1 MPADKR
7 EIAEYL
13 KEVKVYIVKGR
24 YTIST
29 REKNRQL
36 ETDYILNE
44 QIKRQI
50 ILDLKVED
58 FSHTLRNKHKGY
70 EHEILYVFG
79 KEINLLERFGN
90 STKQIALYIKF
101 NKLENKYL
109 IIISFHK
116 QEQPLNYPFKST

>member
-13 KEVKVYIVKGR
+13 KEVKVYIAKGR

>member
-7 EIAEYL
+7 EIAQYL